1 MKITPPSLSLVA
13 TLLWAALTTTPS
25 TAAGPDTVIDL
36 KLTIKNHRF
45 EPSELKVAAKQ
56 RIRLTVH
63 NQDGTPEEFESTSLK
78 REKIVI
84 AGGKATILIGP
95 LKPGRYE
102 FVGEYNASTAKGVL
116 IAE

>member
-1 MKITPPSLSLVA
+1 MKITHPSFSLVA
-13 TLLWAALTTTPS
+13 TLLWLTLMNAPYAA
-25 TAAGPDTVIDL
+25 AAADTDIDL
-36 KLTIKNHRF
+36 KVIIKNHRF
-45 EPSELKVAAKQ
+45 EPSELKVAANR

-63 NQDGTPEEFESTSLK
+63 NQDSTSEEFESTSLK
-78 REKIVI
+78 REKIII

-102 FVGEYNASTAKGVL
+102 FVGEYHASTAKGAL